1 MFNPIRIKYIIYK
14 CSSHFNLEKKGKEPL
29 STLKVLDIG
38 CGGGLV
44 CEPLSRLGASVTGID
59 ASSKNIEVA
68 KIHAKKNNLEIN
80 YYNTS
85 PEKKEIKE
93 KFDVILNLEIIEHV
107 ENVDLFLRSSSELL
121 KKNGIMFVATINR
134 TFESYIKAI
143 VGAEYILRWL
153 PIGTHDWQSFSNQ
166 KK

>member
-1 MFNPIRIKYIIYK
+1 MFNPIRIKYIIDK

-68 KIHAKKNNLEIN
+68 KIHARKSNLKIK
-80 YYNTS
+80 YINTS

-93 KFDVILNLEIIEHV
+93 KFDVILNLEIIEHGIA
-107 ENVDLFLRSSSELL
+107 VDEVTAAEGHWGGVIAALILPDSLGIGGPVGRVREMSSSSTGLRSASDGGG
-121 KKNGIMFVATINR
+121 N
-134 TFESYIKAI
+134 
-143 VGAEYILRWL
+143 
-153 PIGTHDWQSFSNQ
+153 FSL
-166 KK
+166 